1 VGTPRIEGA
10 EAGCRGRPYA
20 VDITV
25 GRSFWAPFLT
35 GMASFE
41 TDRLRVAPWDEDRRN
56 SDMIR
61 ALDRDNFKWKAFGF
75 ALRKGAKNATI

>member
-1 VGTPRIEGA
+1 
-10 EAGCRGRPYA
+10 
-20 VDITV
+20 
-25 GRSFWAPFLT
+25 
-35 GMASFE
+35 MASFE